1 MLLEW
6 SITMERGLW
15 RLKYICLSH
24 MYEIFFFS
32 SSFAILLIDHIS
44 LDFMTDNSHYNRWCL
59 KFYIR
64 TYLSEWFVHVNYF
77 FFFFQ
82 IWSLQ
87 RRTQL
92 WEQPSFSYEYS
103 QILFMNYWKQ
113 EFIDHTKWRDER
125 KWETTRSL
133 NFEKVWYLCSGKFY
147 QYIKYIA

>member
-32 SSFAILLIDHIS
+32 SSFAVLLIDHIS

-77 FFFFQ
+77 FFFSDLEPTKKDTIMRTTIIF
-82 IWSLQ
+82 IWVLPN
-87 RRTQL
+87 T
-92 WEQPSFSYEYS
+92 FYELLKTR
-103 QILFMNYWKQ
+103 IHWPHKMKRWTKVGNYT
-113 EFIDHTKWRDER
+113 EP
-125 KWETTRSL
+125 
-133 NFEKVWYLCSGKFY
+133 
-147 QYIKYIA
+147 

>member
-32 SSFAILLIDHIS
+32 SSFAVLLIDHIS

-77 FFFFQ
+77 FFFFFRFGAYKEGHNYENNHHFHMSTPKYFLWT
-82 IWSLQ
+82 IENKNSLT
-87 RRTQL
+87 TQN
-92 WEQPSFSYEYS
+92 EE
-103 QILFMNYWKQ
+103 MN
-113 EFIDHTKWRDER
+113 E
-125 KWETTRSL
+125 
-133 NFEKVWYLCSGKFY
+133 SGKLHGAL
-147 QYIKYIA
+147 ILKKYGIYAVGNSINI